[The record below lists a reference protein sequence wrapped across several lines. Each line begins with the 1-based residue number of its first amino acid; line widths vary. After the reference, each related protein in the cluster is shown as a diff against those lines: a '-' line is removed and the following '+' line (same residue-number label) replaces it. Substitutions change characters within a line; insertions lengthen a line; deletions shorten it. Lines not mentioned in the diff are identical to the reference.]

1 MGAKIGIE
9 QPAVA
14 VIMSVFNEPVEYI
27 KEAVDSILF
36 QTFQDF
42 EIVVVNDNPKRTDYR
57 RLFESYNDNRIKYHQ
72 NKENMSL
79 AGAMNVAASL
89 TKARYLARM
98 DADDIAEPDRLEK
111 EYNVLKSGKY
121 DLVFSRYSFID
132 EKSTP
137 CLRDRRI
144 DYYPPE
150 QLKRVMLERPLIHHP
165 TVMMT
170 SEILQKV
177 GGYRKLIAAEDR
189 DLWLRMQYEGCRF
202 YMLEDSLL
210 RYRINA
216 GSISY
221 QKRQR
226 QILTIIYIED
236 LFVERLRKGY
246 DSYSEEHCEE
256 FLVRN
261 GLGDVNAEKKLLHSK
276 ERLELSA
283 KYQRE
288 GKSLKALLRRV
299 EVFLSSK
306 QYRMYFINKFLKK
319 EMLKKR
325 GEII

>member
-1 MGAKIGIE
+1 MVNHLIRSEVG
-9 QPAVA
+9 
-14 VIMSVFNEPVEYI
+14 VIMSVYNEPIEYV
-27 KEAVDSILF
+27 KEAVDSILC
-36 QTFQDF
+36 QTLHDF
-42 EIVVVNDNPKRTDYR
+42 ELVVVNDNPNRLDYR
-57 RLFESYNDNRIKYHQ
+57 LLFESYNDDRIIYHQ

-137 CLRDRRI
+137 CLRDRQI

-216 GSISY
+216 
-221 QKRQR
+221 
-226 QILTIIYIED
+226 
-236 LFVERLRKGY
+236 
-246 DSYSEEHCEE
+246 
-256 FLVRN
+256 
-261 GLGDVNAEKKLLHSK
+261 
-276 ERLELSA
+276 
-283 KYQRE
+283 
-288 GKSLKALLRRV
+288 
-299 EVFLSSK
+299 
-306 QYRMYFINKFLKK
+306 
-319 EMLKKR
+319 
-325 GEII
+325 